1 MLMKYR
7 LRITALKRYSCDNTR
22 TDQGGGTHSI
32 AAESRSE
39 PGTVRRMLVPTV
51 PSDSGQDRKYLE
63 EELEVCSAL
72 GLLVP
77 AGGD

>member
-39 PGTVRRMLVPTV
+39 PGTVRRMLVP
-51 PSDSGQDRKYLE
+51 SDRGQDRKYLE